1 MSDYIISEKAIED
14 INKIWNYTAENWSL
28 EQADRY
34 YNLIYDEIEYI
45 VRNFELASDFSK
57 IRKSYKYSKVKSH
70 LIFFKKDKNN
80 EIEIVRVLHERMDI
94 ENRLSAK

>member
-1 MSDYIISEKAIED
+1 MSEYIINKKALED
-14 INKIWNYTAENWSL
+14 INNIWIYTAENWSA

-45 VRNFELASDFSK
+45 IRNFEMARDFGK

-80 EIEIVRVLHERMDI
+80 EIEVVRVLHERMDI
-94 ENRLSAK
+94 ENRLVE

>member
-14 INKIWNYTAENWSL
+14 INKIWNYTAENWSK

-45 VRNFELASDFSK
+45 VWNFELAHDFSK

-80 EIEIVRVLHERMDI
+80 EIEIVRVLHERMNI
-94 ENRLSAK
+94 ENRLSEK

>member
-94 ENRLSAK
+94 ENRLSEK

>member
-14 INKIWNYTAENWSL
+14 INKIWNYTAGNWSL

-94 ENRLSAK
+94 ENRLSEK

>member
-1 MSDYIISEKAIED
+1 MSAYIISEKAIED
-14 INKIWNYTAENWSL
+14 INNIWIYTAENWSV

-45 VRNFELASDFSK
+45 VKDFEMARDFGK

-70 LIFFKKDKNN
+70 LIFFKKDKMN
-80 EIEIVRVLHERMDI
+80 EIQVVRVLHERMDI
-94 ENRLSAK
+94 ENRLAE